1 MIPANFN
8 YESPNTLKDALNL
21 LSAHDDAKILA
32 GGHSLLP
39 AMKLRLA
46 QPAMLVDL
54 GRISGL
60 SYIRESGDKIAIGAM
75 TTHAEVAGSK
85 DLLSSSPLLAMAAA
99 QIGDTQVRNRGTLGG
114 SLAQAHPAADY
125 PAAVLALDAEI
136 VANSHSGERVIPAT
150 KFFNGMF
157 STALRNDEII
167 TEVRVPKTRPLRS
180 ESPEF
185 PRSPIALMRWKT
197 PFVESR

>member
-8 YESPNTLKDALNL
+8 YESPNTLKEALNL

-54 GRISGL
+54 GRVSGL
-60 SYIRESGDKIAIGAM
+60 SYIRESGEKIAIGAM

-85 DLLSSSPLLAMAAA
+85 DLLIATPLL
-99 QIGDTQVRNRGTLGG
+99 
-114 SLAQAHPAADY
+114 
-125 PAAVLALDAEI
+125 VLTCALLYLI
-136 VANSHSGERVIPAT
+136 HV
-150 KFFNGMF
+150 
-157 STALRNDEII
+157 
-167 TEVRVPKTRPLRS
+167 
-180 ESPEF
+180 
-185 PRSPIALMRWKT
+185 
-197 PFVESR
+197 

>member
-1 MIPANFN
+1 MECHTDRPGNSSHCGSGGRSKEGSSKEARMIPANFN
-8 YESPNTLKDALNL
+8 YESPNTLKEALNL

-60 SYIRESGDKIAIGAM
+60 SYIRESGNKIPIGAV
-75 TTHAEVAGSK
+75 TTQAEVAGSK

-125 PAAVLALDAEI
+125 PAAVLALDAESWRT
-136 VANSHSGERVIPAT
+136 ATPASG
-150 KFFNGMF
+150 
-157 STALRNDEII
+157 S
-167 TEVRVPKTRPLRS
+167 
-180 ESPEF
+180 
-185 PRSPIALMRWKT
+185 
-197 PFVESR
+197 SRQP

>member
-8 YESPNTLKDALNL
+8 YESPSTLNEALNL
-21 LSAHDDAKILA
+21 LSAHDDAKVLA

-60 SYIRESGDKIAIGAM
+60 SYIREAADKIAIGAM

-85 DLLSSSPLLAMAAA
+85 DLLDSSPLLALAAA
-99 QIGDTQVRNRGTLGG
+99 SRAR
-114 SLAQAHPAADY
+114 
-125 PAAVLALDAEI
+125 
-136 VANSHSGERVIPAT
+136 RVIT
-150 KFFNGMF
+150 
-157 STALRNDEII
+157 
-167 TEVRVPKTRPLRS
+167 VTRWRRYS
-180 ESPEF
+180 
-185 PRSPIALMRWKT
+185 ADA
-197 PFVESR
+197 

>member
-1 MIPANFN
+1 MECNTGRPGDPGHRGNSRRSIEEGSSKEARMIPANFN

-32 GGHSLLP
+32 GGLSLLP

-114 SLAQAHPAADY
+114 SLAQAHPAA
-125 PAAVLALDAEI
+125 
-136 VANSHSGERVIPAT
+136 
-150 KFFNGMF
+150 
-157 STALRNDEII
+157 
-167 TEVRVPKTRPLRS
+167 RS
-180 ESPEF
+180 EEHTSELQ
-185 PRSPIALMRWKT
+185 SHHDL
-197 PFVESR
+197 V